1 MVGLAFPNGVE
12 ERIVKIDP
20 WTATTT
26 ARTCV
31 ATSQTPLSGRE
42 AMLGRAPEQA
52 AEPAP
57 IAQYHSI
64 DVPASD
70 DDASMDD

>member
-12 ERIVKIDP
+12 ERIVEIDP
-20 WTATTT
+20 STAIAT
-26 ARTCV
+26 AQACV
-31 ATSQTPLSGRE
+31 ATSQTPLSGWE

-57 IAQYHSI
+57 VVQGQFI
-64 DVPASD
+64 D
-70 DDASMDD
+70 